1 MAWRLARKSPL
12 RATARPSSFA
22 NAASPWLQH
31 PPVPTNLKGPR
42 RLMQGS
48 RRPRSRLHDG
58 LVPAEPP
65 APTPSAPRPNP
76 GGCGF
81 AQARRLVDCCVARYV
96 RSFTAALPLSRR
108 ARRASLG
115 QHYGPIGLVCE
126 PDDAPSRG
134 TRGLVLGSPE
144 TSSRKSSFGSCG
156 DYKGSPPFPPW
167 RCRADCRAGMAL
179 LVSWAAAT
187 IMSRGSAARKLLYLP
202 CKWVEVDSECKIL
215 TQVSTLS
222 HLNINFRLSN
232 IWHIIYQNVGNF
244 LSFLKYLI
252 RIGLRSYL
260 GGVFS

>member
-1 MAWRLARKSPL
+1 MFFVFGDVIG
-12 RATARPSSFA
+12 RPDL
-22 NAASPWLQH
+22 NAAPQKLRGSLLLLNFWSGVSAGVPSP
-31 PPVPTNLKGPR
+31 PFAIAR
-42 RLMQGS
+42 RLCSG
-48 RRPRSRLHDG
+48 
-58 LVPAEPP
+58 EPP
-65 APTPSAPRPNP
+65 APTRSAPRPNP

-187 IMSRGSAARKLLYLP
+187 IMLRGSSARKWL
-202 CKWVEVDSECKIL
+202 
-215 TQVSTLS
+215 
-222 HLNINFRLSN
+222 
-232 IWHIIYQNVGNF
+232 
-244 LSFLKYLI
+244 
-252 RIGLRSYL
+252 
-260 GGVFS
+260 